1 VVVLP
6 CHSGFPVQP
15 DSEVALNPEDGP
27 SSVFIRIDRDTRSGA
42 SGSALAT
49 TTTAC
54 NPSKSET
61 IRVHFLPLR
70 LAEHVLC
77 GVVNAQRLFPRHH
90 VRRVRGSGA
99 WAYSD
104 TRCVLYGTSAPLL
117 NLADKRY
124 GDRPAALVRAI
135 GATRMQ

>member
-1 VVVLP
+1 MVVLP

-15 DSEVALNPEDGP
+15 DSEVALT
-27 SSVFIRIDRDTRSGA
+27 VLFIRIDRGTRRVRWLS
-42 SGSALAT
+42 SAT

-61 IRVHFLPLR
+61 IRVHFMPLR

-90 VRRVRGSGA
+90 VRRVRGSGD

-104 TRCVLYGTSAPLL
+104 TRCVLYRTGAPLL
-117 NLADKRY
+117 DLADKRY